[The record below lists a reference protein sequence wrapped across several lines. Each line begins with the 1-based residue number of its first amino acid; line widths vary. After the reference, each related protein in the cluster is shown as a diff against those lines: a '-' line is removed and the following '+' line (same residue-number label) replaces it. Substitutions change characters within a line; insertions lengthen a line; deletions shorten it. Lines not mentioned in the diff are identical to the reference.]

1 MESLCCAPISQLRQM
16 SISVSKIKAVIFD
29 MDGVLID
36 AKEWHFD
43 ALNRALGLFG
53 FTVDRY
59 DHLFTYDGL
68 PTRRKLAML
77 TKEHGLPDA
86 LHDMISDLKQ
96 IYTMELVYAKC
107 RPIFQHEHAVSRL
120 KSDGFKLGVASNSI
134 RNTVEVMM
142 SRSGLLPY
150 LDVLLSN
157 EDVSHAKPDPEIY
170 VKAMKRLGVSPKQ
183 TLIVEDNEHGIK
195 AAEAAGAH
203 VMRVASVHEV
213 EYGRIREALSKFEAG
228 L

>member
-1 MESLCCAPISQLRQM
+1 M
-16 SISVSKIKAVIFD
+16 SKIKAVIFD

-36 AKEWHFD
+36 AKEWHFE

-53 FTVDRY
+53 FTVERY

-68 PTRRKLAML
+68 PTRKKLAML
-77 TKEHGLPDA
+77 TKEHGLPEA
-86 LHDMISDLKQ
+86 LHDVISDLKQ
-96 IYTMELVYAKC
+96 MYTMELVYAKC
-107 RPIFQHEHAVSRL
+107 KPMFQHEYAFSRL
-120 KSDGFKLGVASNSI
+120 KSDGYKLGVASNSI

-142 SRSGLLPY
+142 SRSGLNPY
-150 LDVLLSN
+150 LDFMMSN
-157 EDVSHAKPDPEIY
+157 EDVVHAKPDPEIY
-170 VKAMKRLGVSPKQ
+170 VKSMKRLGVSPKQ

-213 EYGRIREALSKFEAG
+213 EYGKIREALVRCEAG